1 MLMLEEQE
9 WELIFLKVKS
19 SNMKKNIDIKSL
31 SRGDRKKYKEQYPKE
46 YSLYITTT
54 KSNAGK
60 TGGIAKSKSNYLR
73 NIK

>member
-1 MLMLEEQE
+1 
-9 WELIFLKVKS
+9 
-19 SNMKKNIDIKSL
+19 MKKNIDIKSL